1 MSSAVSPADGA
12 VALRSLPR
20 RFRELFTGFDDDEKP
35 DDLVHRAGAD
45 GHSALDH
52 AAHVPRALALIG
64 EALRKT
70 LTSDQP
76 VLHAGV
82 VDERDREWPDG
93 YAEGLD
99 DVLDLLEAEAVALA
113 YRVERASADD
123 WARAATV
130 AGGQQVTALD
140 LLQEAVRT
148 GVGHLRAAERTLNEV
163 RGRS

>member
-1 MSSAVSPADGA
+1 MTSIAPSDGA

-35 DDLVHRAGAD
+35 DDLLHRKGAD

-70 LTSDQP
+70 LTADEP
-76 VLHAGV
+76 VLHPGV
-82 VDERDREWPDG
+82 LDEREREWPDG

-99 DVLDLLEAEAVALA
+99 DVLGLLEEEASQLA
-113 YRVERASADD
+113 DLAQRTSADD
-123 WARAATV
+123 WTRSATV
-130 AGGQQVTALD
+130 AGGSRATALD

-148 GVGHLRAAERTLNEV
+148 GVDHLKDAERTLREV
-163 RGRS
+163 RGR